1 MRTLSYTLT
10 LRGFSVSLIRA
21 MAITTSSILPLSKLD
36 FPVLSSQRNKK
47 IIASSTTF
55 CRTRLQE
62 YPILRGFSKFHRIST
77 NGFVV
82 LSRSN
87 DQAEEIGL
95 SSQDTAWSNDPKIE
109 VQSR

>member
-62 YPILRGFSKFHRIST
+62 YPILRGFSKFHRISK

-82 LSRSN
+82 PSCSN